1 MDRGS
6 VTSGAAFKTAV
17 RATLVFAAV
26 LVLSAFT
33 AYFYIQ
39 QQMTTTLENEI
50 IEDRGLL
57 AQIYAD
63 SGELGLIDAI
73 NSMRHTLRTEFRAV
87 ALFDP
92 IGDKLAGN
100 IDAAPVTLG
109 WLRQSVTMV
118 AKSTPTQK
126 VTEEFYLNTAMLG
139 PFVLVVGRNLTL
151 IELQEGRMLWAFALM
166 GLVFSAAVLA
176 IGYFT
181 SLQTLI
187 KLERISTTLDLVSQG
202 DPTARADVSDRNDQ
216 IDRIARGMNRHLDRL
231 SQLLAVTKASAAAIA
246 HDLRTPLSRAFLS
259 VDSAYA
265 ALNKGLDPTAALDGV
280 ASELG
285 RLRSV
290 FDAILRISHLE
301 GSETSSAL
309 VAVPLAPLLAD
320 MAETFAPIAE
330 EHGQT
335 LTLTPITATLTAPGD
350 RDMLAQLVAN
360 LVQNAITHC
369 PAGTR
374 IALSATTTNGQTRLT
389 ITDNG
394 PGIPAADR
402 ERVFDLFYRNDPN
415 RSGSGNGLGLALV
428 KAIADHIG
436 AEVQLSDA
444 DPGLCVEVI
453 FAGQTSMPAS

>member
-26 LVLSAFT
+26 LVLAAVTS
-33 AYFYIQ
+33 YFYIQ
-39 QQMTTTLENEI
+39 QQMATTLENEI
-50 IEDRGLL
+50 VEDRGLL

-63 SGELGLIDAI
+63 SGAVGLVDAI

-92 IGDKLAGN
+92 IGGKLAGN
-100 IDAAPVTLG
+100 IDAAPATMG

-126 VTEEFYLNTAMLG
+126 VTEEFYLNTAALG

-151 IELQEGRMLWAFALM
+151 IELQENRMLWAFALM
-166 GLVFSAAVLA
+166 GVVFSAVVLA

-181 SLQTLI
+181 SLQTQI
-187 KLERISTTLDLVSQG
+187 KLERISTTLDKVSQG
-202 DPTARADVSDRNDQ
+202 DPSARADVSDGNDQ

-259 VDSAYA
+259 VDGAYA
-265 ALNKGLDPTAALDGV
+265 ALDKGLDPTPALDDI

-301 GSETSSAL
+301 SSASPGGL
-309 VAVPLAPLLAD
+309 VAVPLAPLLAE
-320 MAETFAPIAE
+320 MAETFGPIAE

-335 LTLTPITATLTAPGD
+335 LILVPLTSTITASGD
-350 RDMLAQLVAN
+350 RDMLAQMVAN

-374 IALSATTTNGQTRLT
+374 IALSATTTNGLTRLSV
-389 ITDNG
+389 TDNG
-394 PGIPAADR
+394 PGVAPAERD
-402 ERVFDLFYRNDPN
+402 RVFDLFYRSDPN

-428 KAIADHIG
+428 KAITDRIG
-436 AEVQLSDA
+436 AKVQLSDA
-444 DPGLCVEVI
+444 SPGLRVDVI
-453 FAGQTSMPAS
+453 FSDPQAVPAS